1 MAEVF
6 LKAENEL
13 LIAVF
18 HIMIGTCPLGQVPFF
33 CLQKKASDDCRAKM
47 LQKMRYF
54 ALLFGGST
62 LFEYL
67 CRRICDVNHCIMLHK
82 VGMRYVYT
90 RKRQLDGLPLG
101 CF

>member
-33 CLQKKASDDCRAKM
+33 VFRRRLPTIVEQKCCKKCDI
-47 LQKMRYF
+47 LRYYLVVQHYSSIFVAEF
-54 ALLFGGST
+54 AT
-62 LFEYL
+62 LIAVL
-67 CRRICDVNHCIMLHK
+67 CCTK
-82 VGMRYVYT
+82 
-90 RKRQLDGLPLG
+90 
-101 CF
+101 